1 MVVGMTTSTPES
13 PATPAK
19 PATYRES
26 DGEAVDMADAKAAW
40 IPFAREAL
48 TRVAREYN
56 GLISYGELAEEV
68 QERTQ
73 IRTRQLKHYWV
84 GAVLGVVSQDCHS
97 RGEPLLPSLCVQQDG
112 HSGAGY
118 AAAIADTYG
127 GPVPEDLDMAAAE
140 ERLKCYTHFGAT
152 LPADGG
158 TPTLSPQV
166 ATRRRVAARKARE
179 DIRKPVCPTCHLT
192 LPSTGQCDN
201 CA

>member
-1 MVVGMTTSTPES
+1 
-13 PATPAK
+13 
-19 PATYRES
+19 
-26 DGEAVDMADAKAAW
+26 MADAKAAW

-48 TRVAREYN
+48 IRVAREYN
-56 GLISYGELAEEV
+56 GLISYSELAEEV

-112 HSGAGY
+112 QIGAGY
-118 AAAIADTYG
+118 AAALTETYG

-152 LPADGG
+152 LPEGG
-158 TPTLSPQV
+158 GVPTLSPQV

-179 DIRKPVCPTCHLT
+179 DVRRPVCPTCHLT
-192 LPSTGQCDN
+192 LAYTGQCDN